1 MTRNVSISAPILT
14 LLAGILVTP
23 PAAPAAESSH
33 QAVSE
38 AARNEQFAFIMFY
51 RGNDTATRRMHGV
64 LKATLA
70 DRQDAVV
77 VPIQIGDRAGQKL
90 VKQFDA
96 SRLPL
101 PATAV
106 LAPNGAVCSVFPR
119 RVTGNQLVSSFVSP
133 GQAECLKALQDKKLV
148 LLCAQPK
155 ADSAVPAGV
164 QEFVKEDLF
173 SHRTRIVTVSSSDP
187 AEARFLQQLRVKT
200 NEPTQSVAF
209 MAPPGVMLGVFGENV
224 SLDVLAQNLAAA
236 GKCCDDENCR
246 HHRTATA
253 KRRPR
258 R

>member
-1 MTRNVSISAPILT
+1 MARNVSTSVPILT
-14 LLAGILVTP
+14 LLAAILATL
-23 PAAPAAESSH
+23 PAAPAAGSSQ

-38 AARNEQFAFIMFY
+38 AARNNQFAFIMFY
-51 RGNDTATRRMHGV
+51 RANDTATRRMHSV

-70 DRQDAVV
+70 EREDAVL
-77 VPIQIGDRAGQKL
+77 VPVQIGDRASQKL

-96 SRLPL
+96 SRMPM

-155 ADSAVPAGV
+155 ASSSVPAGV
-164 QEFVKEDLF
+164 QEFVKDDLF
-173 SHRTRIVTVSSSDP
+173 SNRTRIVTVSSSDP
-187 AEARFLQQLRVKT
+187 DEAKFLRQLRVKT
-200 NEPTQSVAF
+200 SEPTQSVAF
-209 MAPPGVMLGVFGENV
+209 MAPPGVMLGVFGEDV
-224 SLDVLAQNLAAA
+224 SLDVLAQKLAAA

-246 HHRTATA
+246 HHRAAAA
-253 KRRPR
+253 KRPSR